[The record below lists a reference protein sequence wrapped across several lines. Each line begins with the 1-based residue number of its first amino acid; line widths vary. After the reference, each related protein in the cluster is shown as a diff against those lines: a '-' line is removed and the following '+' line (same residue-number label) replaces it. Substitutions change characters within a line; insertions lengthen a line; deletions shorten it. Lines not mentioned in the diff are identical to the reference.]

1 MRDREIVERVRD
13 ATDLLALVGQ
23 AVKLRK
29 QGSAHVG
36 LCPFHAERSPSFQ
49 VVPNRGFY
57 HCFGCGK
64 HGDAFAWLMEREGMS
79 FPEALEQL
87 ARAAGIDLPQHRERP
102 TAEVDLETRMRT
114 ALEAAQA
121 FYERQLERH
130 EGARAYLRQ
139 RGYEGPFLAE
149 AGFGMAPDAWD
160 ALVNHLRGLNFSG
173 ELLEQAGLASRS
185 ERGTQIDFLRNRLT
199 IPIHDARGRVVAFG
213 GRIMGGGSS
222 GERVRPPE
230 SQVTSASEASGSA
243 QGARYGGGQP
253 KYLNTR
259 DTPLFHKGGTL
270 FGFHRAKG
278 AMKDGAL
285 VVEGYFDVL
294 QLHQH
299 GIHQAVAPLGTAL
312 TDEHLKA
319 LGRFTRR
326 VILCFDGD
334 AAGRRAME
342 KSLRMAL
349 PLGFEVRLLELPQGE
364 DPDTWCLKLGGEA
377 FRDLL
382 RACPDWIQFIRN
394 RFQSGKDLTKSSVRM
409 DIFNELLN
417 FLPYLPKNES
427 SINEAI
433 SVGHSLLIPA
443 SEVIKSIE
451 NKRKGTHTNQTIST
465 NMNSTFDEI
474 DLDIKRLILLCVEGS
489 LDRVIS
495 LPTGWWESLEG
506 APLLQALL
514 DAEGDTTRLPEGAV
528 AALRH
533 LEAQASR
540 QDEAGRDAET
550 LFVRL
555 EGRYVDREIQANNR
569 LLQDP
574 STVVDPALMNRVMAR
589 QNELLGRQKEL
600 SRRRRGPR

>member
-1 MRDREIVERVRD
+1 M
-13 ATDLLALVGQ
+13 
-23 AVKLRK
+23 
-29 QGSAHVG
+29 
-36 LCPFHAERSPSFQ
+36 
-49 VVPNRGFY
+49 
-57 HCFGCGK
+57 
-64 HGDAFAWLMEREGMS
+64 
-79 FPEALEQL
+79 
-87 ARAAGIDLPQHRERP
+87 
-102 TAEVDLETRMRT
+102 
-114 ALEAAQA
+114 
-121 FYERQLERH
+121 
-130 EGARAYLRQ
+130 
-139 RGYEGPFLAE
+139 
-149 AGFGMAPDAWD
+149 
-160 ALVNHLRGLNFSG
+160 G
-173 ELLEQAGLASRS
+173 E
-185 ERGTQIDFLRNRLT
+185 
-199 IPIHDARGRVVAFG
+199 
-213 GRIMGGGSS
+213 
-222 GERVRPPE
+222 
-230 SQVTSASEASGSA
+230 
-243 QGARYGGGQP
+243 GQP

-382 RACPDWIQFIRN
+382 RAAPDWTAFMVDRAME
-394 RFQSGKDLTKSSVRM
+394 GKDLRRITDRM
-409 DIFNELLN
+409 GAFKDLLD
-417 FLPYLPKNES
+417 FLPYLPRTTES
-427 SINEAI
+427 RDLFA
-433 SVGHSLLIPA
+433 SLAHQLQVPLQ
-443 SEVIKSIE
+443 E
-451 NKRKGTHTNQTIST
+451 
-465 NMNSTFDEI
+465 
-474 DLDIKRLILLCVEGS
+474 
-489 LDRVIS
+489 LDRAVRGRQATVRNSEETDRMAPVMPELDDLIRGLLLQS
-495 LPTGWWESLEG
+495 TAGHWRRVQAVPPAWWEGLDG

-514 DAEGDTTRLPEGAV
+514 DAEGDTTLLPEGAV
-528 AALRH
+528 AAVRQ

-540 QDEAGRDAET
+540 QDEAGRDAEA
-550 LFVRL
+550 LFARL

-574 STVVDPALMNRVMAR
+574 STIVDATLTKQVEIR
-589 QNELLGRQKEL
+589 QNELLGRRKKL
-600 SRRRRGPR
+600 SQLRRGPR

>member
-1 MRDREIVERVRD
+1 MRDREIVDRVRD
-13 ATDLLALVGQ
+13 ATDLLTLVGQ

-49 VVPNRGFY
+49 VVANRGFY

-64 HGDAFAWLMEREGMS
+64 HGDAFAWLMEREGMT
-79 FPEALEQL
+79 FPEALETL
-87 ARAAGIDLPQHRERP
+87 ARSAGIDLPQRRERP
-102 TAEVDLETRMRT
+102 SAEVDLETRMRS

-121 FYERQLERH
+121 FFEAQLARH
-130 EGARAYLRQ
+130 SGALGYLRE

-149 AGFGMAPDAWD
+149 AGFGMAPDGWE
-160 ALVNHLRGLNFSG
+160 ALVTHLRGLSFSG

-213 GRIMGGGSS
+213 GRIMG
-222 GERVRPPE
+222 E
-230 SQVTSASEASGSA
+230 
-243 QGARYGGGQP
+243 GQP

-312 TDEHLKA
+312 TEEHLKA

-377 FRDLL
+377 FKDLL
-382 RACPDWIQFIRN
+382 RAAPDWTAFMIDRAME
-394 RFQSGKDLTKSSVRM
+394 GKDLRRITDRM
-409 DIFNELLN
+409 AAFKDLLD
-417 FLPYLPKNES
+417 FLPFLPRTTES
-427 SINEAI
+427 RDLFSSLAHQLQVPIQELDRAVKSRHTTTPASDESATAAPVLPQLDELI
-433 SVGHSLLIPA
+433 RSLL
-443 SEVIKSIE
+443 
-451 NKRKGTHTNQTIST
+451 
-465 NMNSTFDEI
+465 
-474 DLDIKRLILLCVEGS
+474 LLCTAGQWR
-489 LDRVIS
+489 RVQEV
-495 LPTGWWESLEG
+495 PAAWWESLDG

-514 DAEGDTTRLPEGAV
+514 DAEGDAALLPEGAV
-528 AALRH
+528 AVIRH
-533 LEAQASR
+533 IDAQASHKE
-540 QDEAGRDAET
+540 EAGRDADS
-550 LFVRL
+550 LLAKL

-574 STVVDPALMNRVMAR
+574 STVVDAILMNRIMAR
-589 QNELLGRQKEL
+589 QNDLLARQKEL

>member
-13 ATDLLALVGQ
+13 ATDLLALVGS

-49 VVPNRGFY
+49 VVANRGFY

-64 HGDAFAWLMEREGMS
+64 HGDAFAWLMEREGMT

-87 ARAAGIDLPQHRERP
+87 ARAAGIDLPQRRERP
-102 TAEVDLETRMRT
+102 SAEVDLETRMRS
-114 ALEAAQA
+114 ALDAAQA
-121 FYERQLERH
+121 FFEAQLTRH
-130 EGARAYLRQ
+130 EGARTYLRD

-185 ERGTQIDFLRNRLT
+185 ERGTQVDFLRNRLT

-213 GRIMGGGSS
+213 GRIMG
-222 GERVRPPE
+222 E
-230 SQVTSASEASGSA
+230 
-243 QGARYGGGQP
+243 GQP

-342 KSLRMAL
+342 KGLRMAL

-377 FRDLL
+377 FRELL
-382 RACPDWIQFIRN
+382 RAAPDWTAFMVDRAME
-394 RFQSGKDLTKSSVRM
+394 GKDLRRITDRM
-409 DIFNELLN
+409 GAFKDLLD
-417 FLPYLPKNES
+417 FLPYLPRTTES
-427 SINEAI
+427 RDLFASLAHQLQVPLQELDRAVKGRSVPAQPLEADAPASPGLPELDDLI
-433 SVGHSLLIPA
+433 RSLLLLSTGGQWRRVQEVPPA
-443 SEVIKSIE
+443 
-451 NKRKGTHTNQTIST
+451 
-465 NMNSTFDEI
+465 
-474 DLDIKRLILLCVEGS
+474 
-489 LDRVIS
+489 
-495 LPTGWWESLEG
+495 WWESLQG

-514 DAEGDTTRLPEGAV
+514 DAEGEVSLLPDGAV

-540 QDEAGRDAET
+540 QDEAGRDADS
-550 LFVRL
+550 LFARL
-555 EGRYVDREIQANNR
+555 EGRYVDRELQANNR

-574 STVVDPALMNRVMAR
+574 ATMVDAALMHRVMAR
-589 QNELLGRQKEL
+589 QNDLLARQKEL
-600 SRRRRGPR
+600 SRRRRGVR

>member
-49 VVPNRGFY
+49 VVANRGFY

-64 HGDAFAWLMEREGMS
+64 HGDAFTWLMEREGMT
-79 FPEALEQL
+79 FPEALETL
-87 ARAAGIDLPQHRERP
+87 ARGAGIDLPQRRERP
-102 TAEVDLETRMRT
+102 SAEVDLETRMRS

-121 FYERQLERH
+121 FFEAQLVRH
-130 EGARAYLRQ
+130 NGARSYLFE
-139 RGYEGPFLAE
+139 RGYEGAFLAE
-149 AGFGMAPDAWD
+149 AGFGLAPDGWEG
-160 ALVNHLRGLNFSG
+160 LVTHLRGLNFSG

-199 IPIHDARGRVVAFG
+199 IPIHDARGRLVAFG
-213 GRIMGGGSS
+213 GRIMG
-222 GERVRPPE
+222 E
-230 SQVTSASEASGSA
+230 
-243 QGARYGGGQP
+243 GQP

-259 DTPLFHKGGTL
+259 DTPLFHKGETL

-312 TDEHLKA
+312 TEEHLKA

-334 AAGRRAME
+334 NAGRRAME

-382 RACPDWIQFIRN
+382 RAAPDWTAFMVDRAME
-394 RFQSGKDLTKSSVRM
+394 GKDLRRTSDRM
-409 DIFNELLN
+409 SAFKDLLD
-417 FLPYLPKNES
+417 FLPFLPRTTETRDLFS
-427 SINEAI
+427 SLAHQLQVPIQELDRAVK
-433 SVGHSLLIPA
+433 SRQSPAPSTEPPTAAPLPQLDELIR
-443 SEVIKSIE
+443 S
-451 NKRKGTHTNQTIST
+451 
-465 NMNSTFDEI
+465 MM
-474 DLDIKRLILLCVEGS
+474 LLCTAGHWRRMQEV
-489 LDRVIS
+489 
-495 LPTGWWESLEG
+495 PPAWWETLEG

-514 DAEGDTTRLPEGAV
+514 DAEGDPALLPESAV
-528 AALRH
+528 AVLRH
-533 LEAQASR
+533 IEAQASHK
-540 QDEAGRDAET
+540 DEAGRDAEA
-550 LFVRL
+550 LLVKV

-574 STVVDPALMNRVMAR
+574 STVVDPALMHRVMSR
-589 QNELLGRQKEL
+589 QNDLLARQKEL

>member
-1 MRDREIVERVRD
+1 MRDRELVERVRD
-13 ATDLLALVGQ
+13 ATDLLALVGS

-64 HGDAFAWLMEREGMS
+64 HGDAFSWLMEREGMT

-87 ARAAGIDLPQHRERP
+87 ARAAGIDLPQRRERP
-102 TAEVDLETRMRT
+102 SAEVDLETRMRA
-114 ALEAAQA
+114 ALDAAQA
-121 FYERQLERH
+121 FFEAQLARH
-130 EGARAYLRQ
+130 DGARAYLHD
-139 RGYEGPFLAE
+139 RGYSGPFLVE

-173 ELLEQAGLASRS
+173 ELLEQTGLASRS

-199 IPIHDARGRVVAFG
+199 IPIHDVRGRVVAFG
-213 GRIMGGGSS
+213 GRILGGGS
-222 GERVRPPE
+222 P
-230 SQVTSASEASGSA
+230 
-243 QGARYGGGQP
+243 GQP

-312 TDEHLKA
+312 TEEHLKA
-319 LGRFTRR
+319 LSRFTRR
-326 VILCFDGD
+326 VVLCFDGD

-349 PLGFEVRLLELPQGE
+349 PLGFEVRLLELPQDE

-377 FRDLL
+377 FHDLL
-382 RACPDWIQFIRN
+382 RAAPDWTAFMVDRAME
-394 RFQSGKDLTKSSVRM
+394 GKDLRRITDRM
-409 DIFNELLN
+409 GAFKDLLD
-417 FLPYLPKNES
+417 FLPYLPRTTES
-427 SINEAI
+427 RDLFA
-433 SVGHSLLIPA
+433 SLAHQLQVPLQELDRAVRGRQAPIQRPEESASSAPILPELDDLI
-443 SEVIKSIE
+443 
-451 NKRKGTHTNQTIST
+451 RT
-465 NMNSTFDEI
+465 
-474 DLDIKRLILLCVEGS
+474 LILLSTAGQWR
-489 LDRVIS
+489 RVQGV
-495 LPTGWWESLEG
+495 PPAWWESLEG

-514 DAEGDTTRLPEGAV
+514 DAEGDMTQLPEGAV

-540 QDEAGRDAET
+540 QDEAGRDAEA
-550 LFVRL
+550 LFVKL

-574 STVVDPALMNRVMAR
+574 ATTVDPALMNRIMAR
-589 QNELLGRQKEL
+589 QNDLLARQKEL

>member
-49 VVPNRGFY
+49 VVANRGFY

-64 HGDAFAWLMEREGMS
+64 HGDAFAWLMEREGMT

-87 ARAAGIDLPQHRERP
+87 ARAAGIDLPQRRERP
-102 TAEVDLETRMRT
+102 AAELDLETRLRS

-130 EGARAYLRQ
+130 EEARAYLRR
-139 RGYEGPFLAE
+139 RGYEGPFVAE
-149 AGFGMAPDAWD
+149 AGFGVAPDGWD
-160 ALVNHLRGLNFSG
+160 PLVTHLRGLDFSG

-199 IPIHDARGRVVAFG
+199 IPIHDGRGRLVAFG
-213 GRIMGGGSS
+213 GRIMG
-222 GERVRPPE
+222 E
-230 SQVTSASEASGSA
+230 
-243 QGARYGGGQP
+243 GQP

-259 DTPLFHKGGTL
+259 DTVLFHKGETL

-299 GIHQAVAPLGTAL
+299 GLHQAVAPLGTAL
-312 TDEHLKA
+312 TEEHLKQ

-382 RACPDWIQFIRN
+382 RAAPDWTAFMIDRAME
-394 RFQSGKDLTKSSVRM
+394 GKDLRRISDRM
-409 DIFNELLN
+409 GAFKDLLD
-417 FLPYLPKNES
+417 FLPYLPRTTES
-427 SINEAI
+427 RDLFASLAHQLQVPLQELDRAVRGRQAPVPESQPPLPAAPPQDVDDLIR
-433 SVGHSLLIPA
+433 SLLLLSTAGEWRRVQDTPA
-443 SEVIKSIE
+443 A
-451 NKRKGTHTNQTIST
+451 
-465 NMNSTFDEI
+465 
-474 DLDIKRLILLCVEGS
+474 
-489 LDRVIS
+489 
-495 LPTGWWESLEG
+495 WWEGLAG

-514 DAEGDTTRLPEGAV
+514 DAEGDTTRLPEGAL
-528 AALRH
+528 AEIRH
-533 LEAQASR
+533 MGAQASR
-540 QDEAGRDAET
+540 QDEAGRDTEA
-550 LFVRL
+550 LFLKL
-555 EGRYVDREIQANNR
+555 EARYVDRELQANNR
-569 LLQDP
+569 LLMDP
-574 STVVDPALMNRVMAR
+574 STQVDPALQRRVEAR
-589 QNELLGRQKEL
+589 QDELLRRKKKL
-600 SRRRRGPR
+600 SSQRRESR

>member
-13 ATDLLALVGQ
+13 ATDLLALVGS

-49 VVPNRGFY
+49 VVANRGFY

-64 HGDAFAWLMEREGMS
+64 HGDAFAWLMEREGMT

-87 ARAAGIDLPQHRERP
+87 ARAAGIDLPQRRERP
-102 TAEVDLETRMRT
+102 SAEVDLETRMRS
-114 ALEAAQA
+114 ALEAAQSFFEA
-121 FYERQLERH
+121 QLARH
-130 EGARAYLRQ
+130 EGARSYLRD

-149 AGFGMAPDAWD
+149 AGFGMAPDGWEG
-160 ALVNHLRGLNFSG
+160 LVSHLRNLNFSG

-199 IPIHDARGRVVAFG
+199 IPIHDARARLVAFG
-213 GRIMGGGSS
+213 GRIMGD
-222 GERVRPPE
+222 
-230 SQVTSASEASGSA
+230 
-243 QGARYGGGQP
+243 GQP

-259 DTPLFHKGGTL
+259 DTPLFHKGETL

-312 TDEHLKA
+312 TEEHLKA

-377 FRDLL
+377 FRELL
-382 RACPDWIQFIRN
+382 RAAPDWTAFMVDRAME
-394 RFQSGKDLTKSSVRM
+394 GKDLRRISDRM
-409 DIFNELLN
+409 GAFKDLLD
-417 FLPYLPKNES
+417 FLPYLPRTTES
-427 SINEAI
+427 RDLFASLAHQLQVPLQELDRAVKGRAVSARQLETDTPTPGGLPELDDLIR
-433 SVGHSLLIPA
+433 SLLLLSTAGQWRRVQEVPPA
-443 SEVIKSIE
+443 
-451 NKRKGTHTNQTIST
+451 
-465 NMNSTFDEI
+465 
-474 DLDIKRLILLCVEGS
+474 
-489 LDRVIS
+489 
-495 LPTGWWESLEG
+495 WWESLQG

-514 DAEGDTTRLPEGAV
+514 DAEGEVGLLPEGAV

-540 QDEAGRDAET
+540 QDEAGRDADS
-550 LFVRL
+550 LFARL
-555 EGRYVDREIQANNR
+555 EGRYVDRELQANNR

-574 STVVDPALMNRVMAR
+574 ATMVDAALMNRVMAR
-589 QNELLGRQKEL
+589 QNDLLARQKEL
-600 SRRRRGPR
+600 SRRRRVAR

>member
-49 VVPNRGFY
+49 VVANRGFY

-64 HGDAFAWLMEREGMS
+64 HGDAFTWLMEREGMT
-79 FPEALEQL
+79 FPEALDQL
-87 ARAAGIDLPQHRERP
+87 ARAAGIDLPQRRERP
-102 TAEVDLETRMRT
+102 SAEVDLETRVRS
-114 ALEAAQA
+114 ALESAQA
-121 FYERQLERH
+121 FFEAQLMRH
-130 EGARAYLRQ
+130 EGARAYLRD
-139 RGYEGPFLAE
+139 RGYEGAFLAE

-213 GRIMGGGSS
+213 GRIMG
-222 GERVRPPE
+222 E
-230 SQVTSASEASGSA
+230 
-243 QGARYGGGQP
+243 GQP

-312 TDEHLKA
+312 TEEHLKA

-382 RACPDWIQFIRN
+382 RAAPDWTAFMVDRAME
-394 RFQSGKDLTKSSVRM
+394 GKDLRRITDRM
-409 DIFNELLN
+409 GAFKDLLD
-417 FLPYLPKNES
+417 FLPYLPRTTES
-427 SINEAI
+427 RDLFASLAHQLQVPLQELDRAVKGRQAPPPQAEEGLAQAPVLPDLDDLIR
-433 SVGHSLLIPA
+433 SLLLLSAAGHWRRVQDIPPA
-443 SEVIKSIE
+443 
-451 NKRKGTHTNQTIST
+451 
-465 NMNSTFDEI
+465 
-474 DLDIKRLILLCVEGS
+474 
-489 LDRVIS
+489 
-495 LPTGWWESLEG
+495 WWETLTG
-506 APLLQALL
+506 APILQALL
-514 DAEGDTTRLPEGAV
+514 DVEGDPTQLPEGAMAV
-528 AALRH
+528 LRH

-540 QDEAGRDAET
+540 QDEAGRDAEA
-550 LFVRL
+550 LFVKL

-574 STVVDPALMNRVMAR
+574 STVVDAALMTRVMAR
-589 QNELLGRQKEL
+589 QNELLARQKEL
-600 SRRRRGPR
+600 SRRRRVAR

>member
-1 MRDREIVERVRD
+1 MRDREIVDRVRD

-49 VVPNRGFY
+49 VVANRGFY

-64 HGDAFAWLMEREGMS
+64 HGDAFAWLMEREGMT

-87 ARAAGIDLPQHRERP
+87 ARAAGIDLPQRRERP
-102 TAEVDLETRMRT
+102 SAEVDLETRLRS

-121 FYERQLERH
+121 FYQSQLTRH
-130 EGARAYLRQ
+130 EGARSYLRE
-139 RGYEGPFLAE
+139 RGYADAFLAE
-149 AGFGMAPDAWD
+149 AGFGLAPDSWD
-160 ALVNHLRGLNFSG
+160 ALVTHLRGLGFSG
-173 ELLEQAGLASRS
+173 DLLEQAGLASRS
-185 ERGTQIDFLRNRLT
+185 ERGSQMDFLRNRLT
-199 IPIHDARGRVVAFG
+199 IPIHDARGRLVAFG
-213 GRIMGGGSS
+213 GRLLGGAAGSS
-222 GERVRPPE
+222 
-230 SQVTSASEASGSA
+230 
-243 QGARYGGGQP
+243 P

-312 TDEHLKA
+312 TEEHLKA
-319 LGRFTRR
+319 VGRFTRR
-326 VILCFDGD
+326 LVLCFDGD

-349 PLGFEVRLLELPQGE
+349 PLGFEVGLLELPQGE

-382 RACPDWIQFIRN
+382 RVAPDWTAFMVDRAME
-394 RFQSGKDLTKSSVRM
+394 GKDLRRISDRM
-409 DIFNELLN
+409 GAFKDLLD
-417 FLPYLPKNES
+417 FLPFLPRTTES
-427 SINEAI
+427 RDLFS
-433 SVGHSLLIPA
+433 SLAHHLQVPLQELDRAVNSRRAPA
-443 SEVIKSIE
+443 QSSGESAPA
-451 NKRKGTHTNQTIST
+451 
-465 NMNSTFDEI
+465 MPEI
-474 DLDIKRLILLCVEGS
+474 DELVRSLILIGAAG
-489 LDRVIS
+489 DWARVQE
-495 LPTGWWESLEG
+495 LPPAWWESLDG

-514 DAEGDTTRLPEGAV
+514 DAEGDPGAMPESALAVLRRLQ
-528 AALRH
+528 
-533 LEAQASR
+533 AQASSK
-540 QDEAGRDAET
+540 DEAGRDLES
-550 LFVRL
+550 LFAKL
-555 EGRYVDREIQANNR
+555 ENRYLDREIQANIR
-569 LLQDP
+569 LMQDP
-574 STVVDPALMNRVMAR
+574 ATRVDPVLLNQVEAR
-589 QNELLGRQKEL
+589 QNDLLVRQKKL
-600 SRRRRGPR
+600 TRHRRSSR

>member
-49 VVPNRGFY
+49 VVANRGFY

-64 HGDAFAWLMEREGMS
+64 HGDAFAWLMEREGMT

-87 ARAAGIDLPQHRERP
+87 ARAAGIDLPERRERP
-102 TAEVDLETRMRT
+102 SAEVDLETRMRS

-121 FYERQLERH
+121 FFEVQLARH
-130 EGARAYLRQ
+130 EGARAYLRD

-149 AGFGMAPDAWD
+149 AGFGLAPDAWD

-213 GRIMGGGSS
+213 GRIMG
-222 GERVRPPE
+222 E
-230 SQVTSASEASGSA
+230 
-243 QGARYGGGQP
+243 GQP

-299 GIHQAVAPLGTAL
+299 GIHQVVAPLGTAL

-377 FRDLL
+377 FRELL
-382 RACPDWIQFIRN
+382 RAAPDWTAFMVDRAME
-394 RFQSGKDLTKSSVRM
+394 GKDLRRITDRM
-409 DIFNELLN
+409 GAFKDLLD
-417 FLPYLPKNES
+417 FLPYLPRTTES
-427 SINEAI
+427 RDLFASLAHQLQVPLQELDRAVKGRQAPTRDTEEASPNAPPVLPDLDDLI
-433 SVGHSLLIPA
+433 RSLLLLSTA
-443 SEVIKSIE
+443 GHWRRVQEVP
-451 NKRKGTHTNQTIST
+451 
-465 NMNSTFDEI
+465 
-474 DLDIKRLILLCVEGS
+474 
-489 LDRVIS
+489 
-495 LPTGWWESLEG
+495 PTWWESLSG

-514 DAEGDTTRLPEGAV
+514 DAEGDITLLPEGAV
-528 AALRH
+528 AVVRH

-540 QDEAGRDAET
+540 QDEAGRDAES
-550 LFVRL
+550 LFARL
-555 EGRYVDREIQANNR
+555 EGRYVDRELQANNR

-574 STVVDPALMNRVMAR
+574 STVVDSALMNRVMAR
-589 QNELLGRQKEL
+589 QNELLARQKEL